1 MAATLSQPTI
11 LLPVEVD
18 DLTTPPGPLVEL
30 LRPHRVIVLG
40 YGTVPDQTPTEQYEA
55 EVGDTAR
62 ERIDALVDEFD
73 GHTDVVSTTVFTK
86 NRLQTIDRV
95 AEEYGADA
103 VVTPGQIDDGVT
115 EVLVP
120 IKGDPNIA
128 RIVGFAGR
136 LLENSE
142 ASITA
147 FHVADSDAD
156 EARAEFLLRGA
167 CDKLRELGVDP
178 DRVNWRQERSGSAA
192 KTIAATADTYDQP
205 DARCQTPVRTVR
217 KSVAVAPAFA
227 VLVVAGLRNA
237 VVLVVAERNVDRT
250 DVLVELIDGARADD
264 GDAGELLLVHEPA

>member
-1 MAATLSQPTI
+1 M
-11 LLPVEVD
+11 
-18 DLTTPPGPLVEL
+18 
-30 LRPHRVIVLG
+30 
-40 YGTVPDQTPTEQYEA
+40 
-55 EVGDTAR
+55 
-62 ERIDALVDEFD
+62 
-73 GHTDVVSTTVFTK
+73 FTK

-178 DRVNWRQERSGSAA
+178 DRVNWRQERSGSTA
-192 KTIAATADTYDQP
+192 KTIAATADTYDL
-205 DARCQTPVRTVR
+205 
-217 KSVAVAPAFA
+217 
-227 VLVVAGLRNA
+227 LVVGESEPSLRRRILGG
-237 VVLVVAERNVDRT
+237 VTGRVSDRTTSPTLVVRR
-250 DVLVELIDGARADD
+250 
-264 GDAGELLLVHEPA
+264 P